1 MTLELG
7 SVRSE
12 HGHLSSAAHQSMFDQ
27 TQGMQRQQF
36 MDIKSQ
42 LETSLTSLRAQMTF
56 LMDVREKTKIQ
67 QKEGDQKLKVCVVLR
82 STVEL

>member
-1 MTLELG
+1 
-7 SVRSE
+7 
-12 HGHLSSAAHQSMFDQ
+12 
-27 TQGMQRQQF
+27 MQRQQF

-56 LMDVREKTKIQ
+56 LMDVHDKTKIQ
-67 QKEGDQKLKVCVVLR
+67 QKEGDEKLKVCVVLK